1 MGIQNFW
8 VFAFATLV
16 LNLTPGNDMI
26 YVATRSLGNGVRTGI
41 ISGLGISIGILFHT
55 IAAVLGLSIL
65 IAQSQLAFIFIKI
78 AGAGYLIYLGCK
90 SFFSKSDSANE
101 LIKAKKATDMQA
113 LKQGI
118 ITCVLNPKV
127 GIFFLAF
134 LPQFANPASSFF
146 HLQLLLLG
154 FWFIFSG
161 TVVNIFVAIMF
172 GKMGSKFLNKPG
184 YWKWQGKITG
194 LILVGLGLKVL
205 FTKTNFHFVKN

>member
-1 MGIQNFW
+1 LGIQNFW
-8 VFAFATLV
+8 FFAFATLV

-41 ISGLGISIGILFHT
+41 ISGLGISIGILVHT
-55 IAAVLGLSIL
+55 IAAVLGLSVL
-65 IAQSQLAFIFIKI
+65 IAQSQFAFTFIKI

-90 SFFSKSDSANE
+90 SFFSKSDSAKAF
-101 LIKAKKATDMQA
+101 IKAQKATDKQA

-146 HLQLLLLG
+146 HLQLLMLG
-154 FWFIFSG
+154 LWFIFSG
-161 TVVNIFVAIMF
+161 TIVNILVAILF
-172 GKMGSKFLNKPG
+172 GKMGSRLLDNPG
-184 YWKWQGKITG
+184 YWKWQGKVTG
-194 LILVGLGLKVL
+194 FILVGLGLKVL
-205 FTKTNFHFVKN
+205 VTKNSFHFAN